1 MNSLTEQVSFV
12 KGLPPAADRW
22 NTNPATDIVS
32 MRNHNKCTFLVHQE
46 GGTTG
51 TATFTVEACS
61 DVSGTGATAIPFGY
75 RVGAAGAGAGGDA
88 MGARVEATASGFTST
103 AASDRLYLIEVEAN
117 ELLAAKPFVR
127 LKCTEAVN
135 DPVNGSVEIM
145 LSEGRYQGASAPT
158 AIA

>member
-1 MNSLTEQVSFV
+1 MNSLLEQISIV

-32 MRNHNKCTFLVHQE
+32 MRNHNKCTFLVLQQ

-75 RVGAAGAGAGGDA
+75 RVGADGAGAGGDA
-88 MGARVEATASGFTST
+88 FGARTEAAAAGFTST
-103 AASDRLYLIEVEAN
+103 AATDRAYLIEVEAN
-117 ELLAAKPFVR
+117 ELPSGKSFVR

-135 DPVNGSVEIM
+135 DPVNGAVIIM
-145 LSEGRYQGASAPT
+145 LSEGRYQGAVAPT